1 MDDNSKGSIVGNINP
16 FSQIFGSSAGQRP
29 EVRIEQSGK
38 ANDFYE
44 YVIIYNE
51 K

>member
-29 EVRIEQSGK
+29 EARTSFTEAK
-38 ANDFYE
+38 A
-44 YVIIYNE
+44 V
-51 K
+51 KTCHV